1 MTAASHFEVHDM
13 LGYVLRLLFIAVIV
27 RLAARVLGALARR
40 APAGPAPA
48 RPRPSRRDTER
59 PRLAG
64 DIVDAEFE
72 DLGDGRR

>member
-1 MTAASHFEVHDM
+1 MAASHFEVDDM
-13 LGYVLRLLFIAVIV
+13 LGYLLRLLFIAVIV
-27 RLAARVLGALARR
+27 RLAARVLGALTRR
-40 APAGPAPA
+40 APAGPAA
-48 RPRPSRRDTER
+48 TRPSPRDTER